1 METVTYTQVETF
13 VNNLPEVTAAGVWIK
28 AIIILAIISAVA
40 GFGTYLERKVLA
52 FMQRRLG
59 PMHVGPYGLLQIIA
73 DGIKLFTK
81 EDIVPQNANRLIF
94 MLAPVI
100 TAATAF
106 IALAAV
112 PVFPDFTVPEWIPV
126 LGGTFVPSIAAD
138 LNIGILFVLGTMAA
152 GLYGPLLAGMAQ
164 ANKWGIIGAARTA
177 IQFLSYE
184 VVTGLSILAPIM
196 LVGSLSFVDF
206 NNAQAGGI
214 ENWIVWKQPVAF
226 ILFLIAGFAET
237 NRTPFDLLEHEA
249 EVVSGYA
256 TEYSGMRWGMFF
268 IGEYANMITISI
280 IAAIVFLGGYSEEG
294 IGWLTIILKVG
305 FFFFL
310 MLWVRASWPHVR
322 PDQLMW
328 LCWKVL
334 MPIAVINV
342 VITGIVMMV

>member
-1 METVTYTQVETF
+1 MEATM
-13 VNNLPEVTAAGVWIK
+13 LPEVTAGGVIIK
-28 AIIILAIISAVA
+28 AVLILAVISAIA
-40 GFGTYLERKVLA
+40 GFGTYIERKVLA

-59 PMHVGPYGLLQIIA
+59 PQHVGPYGLLQLIA

-81 EDIVPQNANRLIF
+81 EDIIPQHANKLVF
-94 MLAPVI
+94 AVAPAI

-112 PVFPDFTVPEWIPV
+112 PVFPDFTIPEWIPV
-126 LGGTFVPSIAAD
+126 LGGIFVPSIASD
-138 LNIGILFVLGTMAA
+138 VNVGILFVLGMMAA

-164 ANKWGIIGAARTA
+164 ANKWGILGSARTA

-196 LVGSLSFVDF
+196 MVGSLSFVDF
-206 NNAQAGGI
+206 NDGYNDNGL
-214 ENWIVWKQPVAF
+214 WLIVYQPVAF
-226 ILFLIAGFAET
+226 VLFLIAGYAET

-249 EVVSGYA
+249 EIISGYV

-268 IGEYANMITISI
+268 IGEYANMITIGV
-280 IAAIVFLGGYSEEG
+280 IASVVFLGGYNDFW
-294 IGWLTIILKVG
+294 IIPGWLMIIGKIA
-305 FFFFL
+305 FMFFL
-310 MLWVRASWPHVR
+310 MLWVRAAWPHVR

-334 MPIAVINV
+334 MPVAVINV

>member
-1 METVTYTQVETF
+1 MDGLIIETI
-13 VNNLPEVTAAGVWIK
+13 IK
-28 AIIILAIISAVA
+28 AVVVLAVISALA

-59 PMHVGPYGLLQIIA
+59 PMHVGPFGLLQILA

-81 EDIVPQNANRLIF
+81 EDIVPQHANRIIF
-94 MLAPVI
+94 MIAPAI

-112 PVFPDFTVPEWIPV
+112 PLFPEFTIFGYTVRPIV
-126 LGGTFVPSIAAD
+126 AD
-138 LNIGILFVLGTMAA
+138 LNIGILFVLGAMAS

-164 ANKWGIIGAARTA
+164 ANKWGIIGSARTA
-177 IQFLSYE
+177 ILFLSYE

-196 LVGSLSFVDF
+196 LVGSLSLIDF

-214 ENWIVWKQPVAF
+214 GEWMVWQQPVAF
-226 ILFLIAGFAET
+226 VLFLIAGFAET

-249 EVVSGYA
+249 EVISGYA

-268 IGEYANMITISI
+268 IGEYANMITIAFVASL
-280 IAAIVFLGGYSEEG
+280 VFFGGFNP
-294 IGWLTIILKVG
+294 IGFLPGFLAIILKVS

-334 MPIAVINV
+334 MPIAVINIL
-342 VITGIVMMV
+342 ITGVVVMI